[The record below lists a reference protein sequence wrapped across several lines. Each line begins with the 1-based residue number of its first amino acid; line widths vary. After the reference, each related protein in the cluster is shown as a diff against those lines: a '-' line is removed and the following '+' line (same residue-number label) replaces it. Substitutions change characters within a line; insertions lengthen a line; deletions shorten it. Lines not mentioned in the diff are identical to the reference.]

1 MEFVVFLF
9 WWIVGAFSQSSPLH
23 TWAFLTLKTRSSAL
37 LGRPAL
43 GWVSSG
49 LLLLSLLNHTWLTCH
64 HEGQT
69 ALHALIFLPAGLPCG
84 FLAWGCS
91 VCMLSH
97 FSHSWLFATLWTIAH
112 QAPLS
117 MGFSRQ
123 ESWGGLPCHPP
134 RDLPDPEKVTGIE
147 PVSLMS
153 PALAGKFS
161 MTTATWERSELPSPS
176 PVDPL
181 NQGSSLGLWHCRWI
195 LYHLSLHR
203 SPVIGGKNKHGR
215 LRPALQPQE
224 TVFLPATGKGKTL
237 GDQHGLRLS
246 SFV

>member
-49 LLLLSLLNHTWLTCH
+49 LLLLLLLNHTWLTCR

-117 MGFSRQ
+117 MQGKNPGVGCHAILQGIFLTLRRSQ
-123 ESWGGLPCHPP
+123 GLNLCLLCLLHWQASSLWLQPPGKGVGCHPLLQSILST
-134 RDLPDPEKVTGIE
+134 RDR
-147 PVSLMS
+147 
-153 PALAGKFS
+153 A
-161 MTTATWERSELPSPS
+161 
-176 PVDPL
+176 
-181 NQGSSLGLWHCRWI
+181 
-195 LYHLSLHR
+195 
-203 SPVIGGKNKHGR
+203 
-215 LRPALQPQE
+215 
-224 TVFLPATGKGKTL
+224 
-237 GDQHGLRLS
+237 
-246 SFV
+246 